1 MATGYGNFVSGSGYG
16 WRVQVV
22 VNVASE
28 TATQITY
35 NVYGQFYN
43 EHRILSYANGSVSGG
58 GQSRSWD
65 DSTRN
70 LNGGNPG
77 TTNFASYSV
86 TLNKGSSARTET
98 FSARFQVTGG
108 YGNGTSNASV
118 GVQVPAI
125 TYSAPNAPSNC
136 SATRVSDT
144 QATVTWS
151 NGSTSTTQP
160 RTAVLVERQADSGS
174 WVQVASLSA
183 SATNYTDNNVS
194 ADHRYAYRV
203 RSQGNGGTSGYSTS
217 GYIYTTPAA
226 PSSVTAAKDSASSV
240 TLSAEGLPAWAE
252 GYEISRTADGGGSWQ
267 AVGTADTFPW
277 TDASAPAGTIR
288 YRVRSYRGELYSA
301 YVESN
306 SITTIT
312 PPLAPTVQQLPSV
325 IAVGSSFVI
334 SWTPNHPD
342 GSAQEQAQIGYVID
356 SGSEQYI
363 SVSGSATSYTVP
375 SSMVTAPTTVQI
387 RVRTHGLDDEWGA
400 WSAAQTVRVAVP
412 PSASITV
419 PPVDGARVGSLPL
432 AVEWD
437 ASDATGVSSQSIA
450 LLDSAGSTLYSASLG
465 ASERELVLDESTY
478 LLANAT
484 DYSLRLTVRG
494 GSSLTTTVARSFSTS
509 FAGPARP
516 DAVLSVDPSDLSA
529 AVTVYAGNPSSETG
543 EVIEVPAAPG
553 TLVPGFTVFGNTRQ
567 NLWVNPV
574 GSVGGATVTRN
585 DDGTVTL
592 SGTPTADMYFSYG
605 SKVNYVLK
613 PGGTYTLSIDKALP
627 TGCIVYVTPTKDKVP
642 VSGSSISISS
652 TLQSTDTLPDDFDYV
667 VYQFYF
673 IANQALS
680 GTYRIMLNEGTEPE
694 PWCPPGLN
702 GVEELSVVCAGK
714 NLLARL
720 GPELPYTNAGITFS
734 DNGDGGI
741 RISGTATVTAFYNF
755 FDSIA
760 RKAPY
765 ITPGEYTASLTGQS
779 NGVTLSVGYFYDE
792 VNGDYTRWLATSGSS
807 LPSTDSIDRPAYLRA
822 YIGVPSG
829 ATVDIVV
836 YPQLERGSIATVYD
850 PPSITTTP
858 IDLDGHTLNG
868 LPDGTRDE
876 LRIDGTGAVT
886 LVQRVGSV
894 GITTDTEWNV
904 YDGNQNILYANL
916 LEPHA
921 HTGDVSGEV
930 DHGMMCDSFPCMQKN
945 WDTTAVYS
953 VGMSDDASYKK
964 ALFFSGP
971 DVNSISINGT
981 VTVLYPL
988 ANPQEIDLPGVAMPA
1003 FPAAET
1009 QVFCASNIPCE
1020 VRVDYPET
1028 ESFTVQRALPD
1039 GSRHTIATGLTEGQ
1053 QALDRLPP
1061 LNVDY
1066 TYLVTAYAETGVSS
1080 TQELPAHVDSG
1091 GMEAFNF
1098 GVDAGVSIV
1107 LGYNATGSERTQHT
1121 GEEYRFAL
1129 GLDTPQLPTFYA
1141 DGELDVSG
1149 SHSYVAYYDDY
1160 ERIRSVTRGR
1170 QNAVFWFRNAL
1181 GSRSRCFGTW
1191 STSYNAQSYRLLDV
1205 SVDITECVWEDPQ
1218 NG

>member
-16 WRVQVV
+16 WRAQVV
-22 VNVASE
+22 VNTASE
-28 TATQITY
+28 TATTITY

-65 DSTRN
+65 GSTRN
-70 LNGGNPG
+70 LNSGNPG

-86 TLNKGSSARTET
+86 KLNKGSSARNET

-118 GVQVPAI
+118 GVSVPAI

-136 SATRVSDT
+136 SASRNSDT

-151 NGSTSTTQP
+151 NGGTSTTQP
-160 RTAVLVERQADSGS
+160 RTAVLVERQTDSGS
-174 WVQVASLSA
+174 WVQVASLSE
-183 SATNYTDNNVS
+183 SATNYTDNGIS

-203 RSQGNGGTSGYSTS
+203 RSKGNGGTSGYSTS

-226 PSSVTAAKDSASSV
+226 PSSVSAAKDSASSV

-252 GYEISRTADGGGSWQ
+252 GYEISRTADGGGSWSV
-267 AVGTADTFPW
+267 VGTAGTFPW

-342 GSAQEQAQIGYVID
+342 GSAQTQAQIGYVVD

-363 SVSGSATSYTVP
+363 SVDGSATSYTVP
-375 SSMVTAPTTVQI
+375 SSMVTAPATVQI

-400 WSAAQTVRVAVP
+400 WSAAQTVRIAVP

-432 AVEWD
+432 TVEWD

-478 LLANAT
+478 LLDNAT

-494 GSSLTTTVARSFSTS
+494 GSSLATTVTRSFSTS
-509 FAGPARP
+509 FAEPARP
-516 DAVLSVDPSDLSA
+516 DAGLSVDNSDLSA
-529 AVTVYAGNPSSETG
+529 AVTVYAGSPSSDTG
-543 EVIEVPAAPG
+543 EVIEVPATPG

-567 NLWVNPV
+567 NLWVNPATATSNGV
-574 GSVGGATVTRN
+574 TFTANADGSI
-585 DDGTVTL
+585 TL
-592 SGTPTADMYFSYG
+592 SGTSTAGTSFQAAIFA
-605 SKVNYVLK
+605 LK
-613 PGGTYTLSIDKALP
+613 PNTTYTLS
-627 TGCIVYVTPTKDKVP
+627 G
-642 VSGSSISISS
+642 SGN
-652 TLQSTDTLPDDFDYV
+652 LPDRT
-667 VYQFYF
+667 YF
-673 IANQALS
+673 CVGVLGGAAYKNGFGTFTTGDDVSNLVCAFVCVASGTTVS
-680 GTYRIMLNEGTEPE
+680 GTYRVMLNEGSEAE

-702 GVEELSVVCAGK
+702 GVDELSIVTAGK
-714 NLLARL
+714 NLCAIDHLEGMVWAAAN
-720 GPELPYTNAGITFS
+720 PELTAETISNLNALAGVPLTVTWRATLTS
-734 DNGDGGI
+734 ADEPSKVPSSLGGVI
-741 RISGTATVTAFYNF
+741 IVLASGTLLA
-755 FDSIA
+755 
-760 RKAPY
+760 
-765 ITPGEYTASLTGQS
+765 GQQFW
-779 NGVTLSVGYFYDE
+779 G
-792 VNGDYTRWLATSGSS
+792 
-807 LPSTDSIDRPAYLRA
+807 
-822 YIGVPSG
+822 SG
-829 ATVDIVV
+829 ATVGTQKTIVYKVTIPEGDPVTNFYV
-836 YPQLERGSIATVYD
+836 YGCGNSYD
-850 PPSITTTP
+850 SSQRTNGEVDLYLQIKVGNDSTDWEPYSATTTP
-858 IDLDGHTLNG
+858 VGLDGHALNS

-886 LVQRVGSV
+886 KVASTKMLVIDGSENWHIS
-894 GITTDTEWNV
+894 GD
-904 YDGNQNILYANL
+904 YSS
-916 LEPHA
+916 
-921 HTGDVSGEV
+921 TGGGYYELSNYLGTSTKLIDA
-930 DHGMMCDSFPCMQKN
+930 
-945 WDTTAVYS
+945 TTAYNDCLPFAS
-953 VGMSDDASYKK
+953 FSRASDN
-964 ALFFSGP
+964 SGR
-971 DVNSISINGT
+971 IGIGGT
-981 VTVLYPL
+981 VTLFRVRPYEEEAQNLTSFKSWLSEHPITIVYPL
-988 ANPQEIDLPGVAMPA
+988 AEPQEVDLPGIAMPA

-1009 QVFCASNIPCE
+1009 QVFCASNVPCE
-1020 VRVDYPET
+1020 VRVDYPGT
-1028 ESFTVQRALPD
+1028 SSFTVQRALPD

-1061 LNVDY
+1061 LNVDFS
-1066 TYLVTAYAETGVSS
+1066 YLVTAYAETGVSS

-1098 GVDAGVSIV
+1098 GVDASVSIV

-1170 QNAVFWFRNAL
+1170 PNAVFWFRNAL

>member
-22 VNVASE
+22 VSTASE
-28 TATQITY
+28 TDTTITY

-65 DSTRN
+65 GSTRN
-70 LNGGNPG
+70 LNSGNPG

-86 TLNKGSSARTET
+86 KLNKGSSARNET

-118 GVQVPAI
+118 SVQVPAI
-125 TYSAPNAPSNC
+125 TYSAPNAPSSC
-136 SATRVSDT
+136 SASRNSDT

-151 NGSTSTTQP
+151 NGSTSTTRP
-160 RTAVLVERQADSGS
+160 RTAVLVERQTDSGS
-174 WVQVASLSA
+174 WVQVASLSE
-183 SATNYTDNNVS
+183 SATNYTDNGIS

-203 RSQGNGGTSGYSTS
+203 RSKGNGGTSGYSTS

-252 GYEISRTADGGGSWQ
+252 GYEISRTADGGGSWSV
-267 AVGTADTFPW
+267 VGTAASFPW

-288 YRVRSYRGELYSA
+288 YRVRSYRGELYSP

-342 GSAQEQAQIGYVID
+342 GSAQTQAQIGYVVD

-375 SSMVTAPTTVQI
+375 SSMVTAPATVKV

-432 AVEWD
+432 TVEWD

-494 GSSLTTTVARSFSTS
+494 GSSLTTTVARAFSTS
-509 FAGPARP
+509 FAEPARP
-516 DAVLSVDPSDLSA
+516 DAGLSVEPSDLSA
-529 AVTVYAGNPSSETG
+529 AVTVYAGSPSSETG
-543 EVIEVPAAPG
+543 EVIEVPATPG
-553 TLVPGFTVFGNTRQ
+553 TLVPGFTVFGSTRQ
-567 NLWVNPV
+567 NLWVNPS
-574 GSVGGATVTRN
+574 GTASGLTVTAN
-585 DDGTVTL
+585 ANGSITL
-592 SGTPTADMYFSYG
+592 SGSAQEGAVVQSEPVYALRPSTRYTISLDRAVDTTKLILGCQVYANGAFGQIIYDEST
-605 SKVNYVLK
+605 LT
-613 PGGTYTLSIDKALP
+613 GTSVTEYEF
-627 TGCIVYVTPTKDKVP
+627 VTP
-642 VSGSSISISS
+642 G
-652 TLQSTDTLPDDFDYV
+652 DFDYAV
-667 VYQFYF
+667 FTAYV
-673 IANQALS
+673 ISAHTAS
-680 GTYRIMLNEGTEPE
+680 GTYRVMLNEGTEAQ
-694 PWCPPGLN
+694 PWCPPGIN
-702 GVEELSVVCAGK
+702 GVEELSIVTAGK
-714 NLLARL
+714 NLWV
-720 GPELPYTNAGITFS
+720 NA
-734 DNGDGGI
+734 
-741 RISGTATVTAFYNF
+741 ATWT
-755 FDSIA
+755 
-760 RKAPY
+760 R
-765 ITPGEYTASLTGQS
+765 E
-779 NGVTLSVGYFYDE
+779 GVTFTANADGSVSVSGE
-792 VNGDYTRWLATSGSS
+792 STSTVNYRTGRQYNLRPGTTYTSSLSS
-807 LPSTDSIDRPAYLRA
+807 LPSGFGFVIVEFFADSSTNSIWIGGLNWNNTVRTFTTSSNAVSWEYGISALSGQTVSGTYRVMLNEGSEAEPWCPPA
-822 YIGVPSG
+822 V
-829 ATVDIVV
+829 
-836 YPQLERGSIATVYD
+836 
-850 PPSITTTP
+850 TTTTHV
-858 IDLDGHTLNG
+858 DLDGHALNS

-886 LVQRVGSV
+886 LVQRVGVATAPTAAS
-894 GITTDTEWNV
+894 GWTWESANARAIFDIEDATTDIV
-904 YDGNQNILYANL
+904 DAGN
-916 LEPHA
+916 
-921 HTGDVSGEV
+921 G
-930 DHGMMCDSFPCMQKN
+930 MCDKLPMRPSSASPIYPVYALAGGDGRQGFAKHPSI
-945 WDTTAVYS
+945 TSTGTA
-953 VGMSDDASYKK
+953 ASIAGGATY
-964 ALFFSGP
+964 
-971 DVNSISINGT
+971 
-981 VTVLYPL
+981 LYPL
-988 ANPQEIDLPGVAMPA
+988 AAPQEIDLPGISMPA

-1009 QVFCASNIPCE
+1009 QVFCASNVPCD
-1020 VRVDYPET
+1020 VRVDYPGT
-1028 ESFTVQRALPD
+1028 SSFTVQRALPD

-1098 GVDAGVSIV
+1098 GQGASIA
-1107 LGYNATGSERTQHT
+1107 LLMGYNATGSESSDHGGTLYDFAT
-1121 GEEYRFAL
+1121 GDGSLPLFYPTGAL
-1129 GLDTPQLPTFYA
+1129 TGSASRSYA
-1141 DGELDVSG
+1141 VTSR
-1149 SHSYVAYYDDY
+1149 
-1160 ERIRSVTRGR
+1160 ERANRVRALSREHPEV
-1170 QNAVFWFRNAL
+1170 WFRDFDGNRMLCRASFSISL
-1181 GSRSRCFGTW
+1181 VQGSR
-1191 STSYNAQSYRLLDV
+1191 DV
-1205 SVDITECVWEDPQ
+1205 RTIDVTMDECAFEEAS

>member
-28 TATQITY
+28 SATQITY

-70 LNGGNPG
+70 LSGGNPG
-77 TTNFASYSV
+77 TTDFASYSV
-86 TLNKGSSARTET
+86 TLDKGSSARTET
-98 FSARFQVTGG
+98 FAARFQVTGG

-118 GVQVPAI
+118 GVSVPAI

-160 RTAVLVERQADSGS
+160 RTAVLVERQTDSGS
-174 WVQVASLSA
+174 WAQVASLSA
-183 SATNYTDNNVS
+183 SATNYTDNGIS

-226 PSSVTAAKDSASSV
+226 PSSVTASKDSASSV

-252 GYEISRTADGGGSWQ
+252 GYEISRTADGGGSWSV
-267 AVGTADTFPW
+267 AGTTDTFPW

-312 PPLAPTVQQLPSV
+312 PPLAPTVQALPSV
-325 IAVGSSFVI
+325 VATGSTVTVQ
-334 SWTPNHPD
+334 WTPNHPD
-342 GSAQEQAQIGYVID
+342 GSAQEQAQVEYTVG
-356 SGSEQYI
+356 SGSPQTATVQGAATSYRLPA
-363 SVSGSATSYTVP
+363 SATSTAGTV
-375 SSMVTAPTTVQI
+375 SV

-419 PPVDGARVGSLPL
+419 PPIDGARVGSLPL
-432 AVEWD
+432 TVEWD

-450 LLDSAGSTLYSASLG
+450 LLDSSGSTLYSASLG

-484 DYSLRLTVRG
+484 DYSLLLTVRG
-494 GSSLTTTVARSFSTS
+494 GSSLTTTVTRSFSMS
-509 FAGPARP
+509 FAEPARP
-516 DAVLSVDPSDLSA
+516 DAGLSVDPSDLSA
-529 AVTVYAGNPSSETG
+529 AVTVYAGSPSSETG
-543 EVIEVPAAPG
+543 EVIEVPATPG

-567 NLWVNPV
+567 NLWVNPS
-574 GSVGGATVTRN
+574 GTMGGVTVTSN
-585 DDGTVTL
+585 ADGSITL
-592 SGTPTADMYFSYG
+592 SGTSTVTISFTADIYALRP
-605 SKVNYVLK
+605 NT
-613 PGGTYTLSIDKALP
+613 TYTLSGSGNPPGGAYFCVGARDGAAYK
-627 TGCIVYVTPTKDKVP
+627 TGFGTFTTGDDVSNLVCAFVCRKVGTT
-642 VSGSSISISS
+642 V
-652 TLQSTDTLPDDFDYV
+652 
-667 VYQFYF
+667 
-673 IANQALS
+673 S
-680 GTYRIMLNEGTEPE
+680 GTYRVMLNEGREAE
-694 PWCPPGLN
+694 PWCSPGLN
-702 GVEELSVVCAGK
+702 GVDELSIVTAGK
-714 NLLARL
+714 NLLA
-720 GPELPYTNAGITFS
+720 PPSS
-734 DNGDGGI
+734 D
-741 RISGTATVTAFYNF
+741 VTM
-755 FDSIA
+755 
-760 RKAPY
+760 
-765 ITPGEYTASLTGQS
+765 Q
-779 NGVTLSVGYFYDE
+779 GVTLSSNTESQTFSVHGTNTGASFGMFSFPLGNIRSAARAGRLKL
-792 VNGDYTRWLATSGSS
+792 VTN
-807 LPSTDSIDRPAYLRA
+807 IPA
-822 YIGVPSG
+822 SG
-829 ATVDIVV
+829 ALYIQVNDADLDGTNVDAIARVGNGSAQTLIDLPTTRRIEAIFLGVSNRGTVNLDDRWVAIVPEGYSGEGHTLYV
-836 YPQLERGSIATVYD
+836 N
-850 PPSITTTP
+850 PSSTP
-858 IDLDGHTLNG
+858 IDLSGHALNS

-886 LVQRVGSV
+886 LVQKVGVATAPTEASGWTTPASGSLQRAFFALTDRAVSV
-894 GITTDTEWNV
+894 TTEDNGRCDKLPMLSAEADVTDPIYATAGGSNAYARHPSIT
-904 YDGNQNILYANL
+904 
-916 LEPHA
+916 
-921 HTGDVSGEV
+921 
-930 DHGMMCDSFPCMQKN
+930 
-945 WDTTAVYS
+945 
-953 VGMSDDASYKK
+953 DASTAATIAGGATY
-964 ALFFSGP
+964 
-971 DVNSISINGT
+971 
-981 VTVLYPL
+981 LYPL
-988 ANPQEIDLPGVAMPA
+988 ATPQEVDLPGIAMPS
-1003 FPAAET
+1003 FPASET
-1009 QVFCASNIPCE
+1009 QVFCASNVPCE

-1039 GSRHTIATGLTEGQ
+1039 GSRHTVATGLTEGQ

-1061 LNVDY
+1061 LNVDF

-1098 GVDAGVSIV
+1098 GPGASIA
-1107 LGYNATGSERTQHT
+1107 LLMGYNASGSESADHGGTLYDFATGDGSLPLFYPTGALTGSASRSYAVTSREAANRV
-1121 GEEYRFAL
+1121 RAL
-1129 GLDTPQLPTFYA
+1129 SREHPEA
-1141 DGELDVSG
+1141 
-1149 SHSYVAYYDDY
+1149 
-1160 ERIRSVTRGR
+1160 
-1170 QNAVFWFRNAL
+1170 WFRDFDGNRMLCRAAFSISL
-1181 GSRSRCFGTW
+1181 VQGSR
-1191 STSYNAQSYRLLDV
+1191 DV
-1205 SVDITECVWEDPQ
+1205 RTIDVTMDECAFEEAS